1 MAELAFSVIPI
12 TITNGTGI
20 LTCFPS
26 VTRFRLTLG
35 ADLPYDDERC
45 VGNLRLSA
53 WEILTPIIVTHVSIL
68 TSDTSSILPST
79 PSTAY
84 RTLLYHAFKKRI
96 RSFGV
101 LLSPGTS
108 SAQADLTSELLRFL

>member
-1 MAELAFSVIPI
+1 MR
-12 TITNGTGI
+12 GTEI
-20 LTCFPS
+20 LICFPS

-53 WEILTPIIVTHVSIL
+53 REILTPFIVTHVSIL
-68 TSDTSSILPST
+68 TSDTSSKPPGS

-84 RTLLYHAFKKRI
+84 RTLLYHSEVK
-96 RSFGV
+96 
-101 LLSPGTS
+101 LLNPR
-108 SAQADLTSELLRFL
+108 LRCIA